1 MKREDSCGAKPIP
14 AVANNEKKM
23 NRYSSMPDKN
33 IPVLT
38 GELSFLKSALFS
50 HLMAVFIKYYS
61 KSLDTAQL

>member
-1 MKREDSCGAKPIP
+1 MPGQQLRNVPEVS
-14 AVANNEKKM
+14 AVVPRVKTHINDLQ
-23 NRYSSMPDKN
+23 SMVDKN

-61 KSLDTAQL
+61 KSLDTAS